1 MTRKCGIQRKRE
13 DESKEEKKIKNVRK
27 QRNQPLQKKPDTF
40 RLRYTAQCEILCD
53 RHRNGE
59 KKCKSI
65 NKTTVKRT

>member
-40 RLRYTAQCEILCD
+40 RLRYTAQCEIL
-53 RHRNGE
+53 
-59 KKCKSI
+59 
-65 NKTTVKRT
+65 